1 MRNGRWMRQ
10 YRATMLGDR
19 DATHGDGGVA
29 GAAALGDG
37 DCGSTRRRE
46 RRGNQLGLLDV
57 RASG

>member
-1 MRNGRWMRQ
+1 
-10 YRATMLGDR
+10 MLGDR